1 MPEVEVGSNTAAVKL
16 VARTTSPALAGPS
29 RLKRASRQP
38 WASALQPHQALQLV
52 GSQAA
57 APQAAVPVD
66 PVPVIAG
73 LTESVTKIGDR
84 STSRPIVLS
93 LPRRRVFSQP

>member
-1 MPEVEVGSNTAAVKL
+1 MAVVKL

-29 RLKRASRQP
+29 RLKRAARQP
-38 WASALQPHQALQLV
+38 WASALQLV

-66 PVPVIAG
+66 SVPVIAG